1 MILVN
6 LGKNIS
12 MTSQI
17 IYEGDLRTNATHLE
31 SGTRLET
38 DAPTDNQGKGE
49 RFSPTDLVATALGNC
64 MLTIMG
70 IKARDIGVDL
80 KGTTLDITKIMVAE
94 PRRIGEIKINFH
106 FPPTLSTDEKQ
117 RTILERAAMTCPVIE
132 SLHPDLKKTI
142 EFGWD
147 EKLVLGEGE

>member
-1 MILVN
+1 
-6 LGKNIS
+6 

-17 IYEGDLRTNATHLE
+17 IYEGNLRTVATHLQ
-31 SGTRLET
+31 SNTSIET

-49 RFSPTDLVATALGNC
+49 RFSPSDLVATALGNC

-70 IKARDIGVDL
+70 IKARDLNIDL
-80 KGTTLDITKIMVAE
+80 KGTSIDITKIMVTE
-94 PRRIGEIKINFH
+94 PRRIGEIKVKFH
-106 FPPTLSTDEKQ
+106 FPPTLKTDEKQ
-117 RTILERAAMTCPVIE
+117 RTIIERAAMTCPVFE
-132 SLHPDLKKTI
+132 SLHPEVKKTV